1 MADTSSKVL
10 ASQQMMSSS
19 VGAMLVSLFTTPFE
33 VVKVR
38 LQAQLKTTTV
48 RCSIFEN
55 VVDTL
60 CFCATKPA
68 FNSPVLC
75 TIYGNIPTVP
85 KYQSSTDAF
94 FKIMQNEGVFNLWKG
109 LSPTLVQMLPQ
120 TIIYYTAYDQIK
132 MRLGFVDGQQ
142 NFIAPIVSGV
152 TSRSFAV
159 VCVSPM
165 EMIRTKF
172 QSKSRLGYKELCS
185 MILFTIKQDGISSM
199 WRGVGPS
206 LLRDVPFSAIYWLSY
221 EYMKF
226 IVPSPTFFDY
236 FAAGA
241 SSGMIAAVITQP
253 FDVVKTYRQ
262 IELGEIKD
270 PKSAKKLPFTFS
282 ILNSLRK
289 VQGFSSLYTG
299 LNPRLMKVVP
309 ACAIMISTYEYGK
322 SYFAKRNSLSEHDSI
337 I

>member
-1 MADTSSKVL
+1 MTSTSL
-10 ASQQMMSSS
+10 SNLYASQQMISSS
-19 VGAMLVSLFTTPFE
+19 VGAVLVALFTTPFD

-75 TIYGNIPTVP
+75 TIYGNIQTLPP
-85 KYQSSTDAF
+85 FRSSTDAF
-94 FKIMQNEGVFNLWKG
+94 VKIMQREGILNLWKG
-109 LSPTLVQMLPQ
+109 LSPTLIQMLPQ
-120 TIIYYTAYDQIK
+120 TVIYYTMYDQLK
-132 MRLGFVDGQQ
+132 VRLGFVDGE
-142 NFIAPIVSGV
+142 NNVSAPLLSGV
-152 TSRSFAV
+152 ISRSFAV
-159 VCVSPM
+159 IAVSPI

-172 QSKSRLGYKELCS
+172 QSKSRLGYKEMCS
-185 MILFTIKQDGISSM
+185 MILLSIKQDGIMSL
-199 WRGVGPS
+199 WRGVGPT

-221 EYMKF
+221 EQWKSLQPT
-226 IVPSPTFFDY
+226 PSFMHY
-236 FAAGA
+236 FVGGA
-241 SSGMIAAVITQP
+241 LAGMIAALSTQP

-270 PKSAKKLPFTFS
+270 KNSRKKLPFTFS
-282 ILNSLRK
+282 ILNQLRK
-289 VQGFSSLYTG
+289 VQGIQSLYTG
-299 LNPRLMKVVP
+299 INPRLLKVAP

-322 SYFAKRNSLSEHDSI
+322 IYFAKRNHIHFEEG
-337 I
+337 